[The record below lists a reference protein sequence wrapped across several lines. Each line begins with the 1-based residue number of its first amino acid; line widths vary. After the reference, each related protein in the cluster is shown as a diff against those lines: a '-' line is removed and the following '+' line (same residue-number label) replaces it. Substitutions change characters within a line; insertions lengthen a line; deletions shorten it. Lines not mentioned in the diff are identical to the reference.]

1 MGPPAGSPGRPL
13 STAPLA
19 HRCPPLPVAACLLLR
34 DYHCLTLLA
43 TATHHCLSPTTAEPT
58 ARSQRTRPTGPPPVP
73 GHLLDPGIRPHRSP
87 HPAISPCT
95 WRRRR
100 HRRRTFRMRTA
111 SSQRR
116 RRPDT
121 SRSPRIAVLTT
132 KVRPQSASNRP
143 ASTMTDLRPDDAPPT
158 RADDATTAQTQGRR
172 TTPSSTASN
181 NAEADCGFY
190 NQASEGEERSCGLV
204 SAESAASSPLREPH
218 TCFRPAGH
226 R

>member
-132 KVRPQSASNRP
+132 KVRPQS
-143 ASTMTDLRPDDAPPT
+143 
-158 RADDATTAQTQGRR
+158 
-172 TTPSSTASN
+172 PSSPPARALSSTWAGMPPHPPMLDG
-181 NAEADCGFY
+181 AEACRRRHPRPGT
-190 NQASEGEERSCGLV
+190 QPGPAHLV
-204 SAESAASSPLREPH
+204 VGGTR
-218 TCFRPAGH
+218 
-226 R
+226 